1 MIGEAIYKLIRK
13 FKKEKPYFVHESSYV
28 DDNVII
34 GEGTKIWHFCH
45 IMGNTKIG
53 KNCSIGQN
61 VTIGPDVIIGDNCKI
76 QNNVSVYKGVVLE
89 DDVFLGPSCV
99 FTNVLNPRAFISRK
113 DEFKYTI
120 LKHGCSIG
128 ANSTIICGNT
138 IGEYAFV
145 AAGSVVTKDVGA
157 HEMVY
162 GNPAKYR
169 GKICKCGKSYGNNY
183 IICDECK

>member
-1 MIGEAIYKLIRK
+1 MVGEVIKKIISK
-13 FKKEKPYFVHESSYV
+13 FKKEKTYFVHESSYV
-28 DDNVII
+28 DKGAII
-34 GEGTKIWHFCH
+34 GEGTKIWHFSH
-45 IMGNTKIG
+45 ILPGVTIG
-53 KNCSIGQN
+53 KNVSIGAN
-61 VTIGPDVIIGDNCKI
+61 CTIGPDVIIGNNCKI

-89 DDVFLGPSCV
+89 DDVFLGPSCT
-99 FTNVLNPRAFISRK
+99 FTNVLNPRAFVSRK

-128 ANSTIICGNT
+128 ANATIICGHT

-145 AAGSVVTKDVGA
+145 AAGSVVTKDIGP

-162 GNPAKYR
+162 GNPATYK

-183 IICDECK
+183 VICDECK